1 VETIFRGTMR
11 RRLDQNNRAD
21 FGTNTDE
28 PQRLQRFYRLADAG
42 PADAQPFDEF
52 LFRGQ
57 LLARLYLAT
66 LDEVKD
72 MVDNL
77 RRKRLTSYHARD
89 QPTELEGSYYNW
101 ENKK

>member
-1 VETIFRGTMR
+1 MLQVRKGGEPFSVEQCAGRW
-11 RRLDQNNRAD
+11 DQNNRAN

-42 PADAQPFDEF
+42 LADAQPFDEL

-72 MVDNL
+72 MVD
-77 RRKRLTSYHARD
+77 K
-89 QPTELEGSYYNW
+89 LET
-101 ENKK
+101 

>member
-1 VETIFRGTMR
+1 MHRALGSEQS
-11 RRLDQNNRAD
+11 RRL
-21 FGTNTDE
+21 GTNADE
-28 PQRLQRFYRLADAG
+28 PQRLQRFYRLADTS
-42 PADAQPFDEF
+42 PADAQLFDEL

-77 RRKRLTSYHARD
+77 RPKRLTSYHARD